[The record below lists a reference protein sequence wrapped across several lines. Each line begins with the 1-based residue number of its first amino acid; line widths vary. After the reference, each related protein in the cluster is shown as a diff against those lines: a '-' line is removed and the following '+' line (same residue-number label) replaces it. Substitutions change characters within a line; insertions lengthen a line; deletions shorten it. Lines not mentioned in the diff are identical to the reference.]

1 MKIPDLNCQ
10 IDVYCSINPS
20 EDPSKVKQAVSN
32 VLPDMEIQVD
42 DTSLKASSQNLESL
56 SNIYETIH
64 SHRSQRIYR
73 RFMNKN
79 LEENTTWFYLNKQAA
94 LADSVVLC
102 DEADESPL
110 GPIKIILTSDA
121 IEEIIDW
128 LTQGRDNFNHS

>member
-1 MKIPDLNCQ
+1 LEIPDLDCQ

-32 VLPDMEIQVD
+32 VLPDMEIQAD

-64 SHRSQRIYR
+64 SHRSQRAYR
-73 RFMNKN
+73 RFMKKN
-79 LEENTTWFYLNKQAA
+79 LRENTTWFYLNKQAA

-110 GPIKIILTSDA
+110 GPIKIILTSNA

-128 LTQGRDNFNHS
+128 LAS

>member
-1 MKIPDLNCQ
+1 MEIPDLDCQ
-10 IDVYCSINPS
+10 IDAYCPINPS

-64 SHRSQRIYR
+64 SHRSQRAYR
-73 RFMNKN
+73 RFMKKN
-79 LEENTTWFYLNKQAA
+79 LRENTTWFYLNKQAA

-110 GPIKIILTSDA
+110 GPIKIILTSNA

-128 LTQGRDNFNHS
+128 LAS

>member
-1 MKIPDLNCQ
+1 MEIPDLDCQ
-10 IDVYCSINPS
+10 IDAYCPINPS

-32 VLPDMEIQVD
+32 VLPDMEIQAD

-64 SHRSQRIYR
+64 SHRSQRTYR
-73 RFMNKN
+73 RFMKKN
-79 LEENTTWFYLNKQAA
+79 LRENTTWFYLNKQAA

-110 GPIKIILTSDA
+110 GPIKIILTSNA

-128 LTQGRDNFNHS
+128 LAS